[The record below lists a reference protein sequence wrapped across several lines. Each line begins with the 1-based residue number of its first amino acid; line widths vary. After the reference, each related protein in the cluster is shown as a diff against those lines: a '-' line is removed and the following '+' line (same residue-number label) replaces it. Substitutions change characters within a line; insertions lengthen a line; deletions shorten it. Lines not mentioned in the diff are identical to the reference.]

1 MISRRN
7 FMAALS
13 ALSVSRLFGAR
24 TLAGGIPQRA
34 AVASLPNED
43 LTKSV
48 KITIGTGGHGH
59 TYPGATVPFG
69 MVQLSPDTFNEG
81 WDWCSGYHYSDSSIM
96 GFSHTHLSGTGNS
109 DMLDFLLMPG
119 TGPAKIFPGLRQNPG
134 EGYRSRFSHEEE
146 FAEPGYYSVL
156 LRDYNIRAELSAT
169 ERAGIHRYTFPK
181 SDSSH
186 FILDLVHAWSNY
198 PILWA
203 SLKVA
208 GNNTIVGGRS
218 VQGWA
223 PGREIYFAMQFS
235 KPFASAEII
244 SDNKPLAA
252 GVREAKGTSLKCL
265 THFET
270 KEGEVILVKTG
281 LSGVS
286 EEGARK
292 NLEAEIPGWDFNNV
306 HHAAHAAWNKN
317 LSRIKIE
324 TSNVRHKRI
333 FYTALYHMMVAPT
346 LMDDVDGQY
355 RGMDGK
361 NHQLPA
367 GFHNYSTFS
376 LWDTFRAAHPMYTL
390 FQSDR
395 VADFVNCLIRM
406 AQQSPDGVPIW
417 PLQAKET
424 FCMTGYHASSVY
436 AEAHAKGFQGI
447 DFTQIYPALKK
458 RAMVDD
464 YRGLG
469 YYRKLGYIPSDQ
481 EEEAVSKTMEYA
493 YDDWAVGNIA
503 KAVGELD
510 DGKLLI
516 ERAKNYKNLF
526 DASTGFMRPRLEN
539 GEWTEPFVPNE
550 MGHSKKW
557 RDYTES
563 DPWQTTFTVQHDP
576 AGLITLFGGRQAFV
590 EKLDG
595 LFAASSELPPDAPWD
610 IAGMVGQYAHGN
622 EPCHHMA
629 YLYCYAG
636 AAHKTQARVRQL
648 LDLEYDDQP
657 DGLAGNEDC
666 GQMSAWYVISALG
679 FYAVDPVSGNYV
691 FGTPLFDRAEVEIG
705 NGKKL
710 VIEAKRNSPGD
721 SYIQSVTFNG
731 KPYHKL
737 WFNHAD
743 LAHGATMVFTMS
755 GKPSEQFGSDGDAA
769 PPSLGD
775 AVRENQSKV

>member
-1 MISRRN
+1 MISRRR
-7 FMAALS
+7 FVAALS
-13 ALSVSRLFGAR
+13 ALPVSRLFSFRGSNQPNPPA
-24 TLAGGIPQRA
+24 LSD
-34 AVASLPNED
+34 ASPTNSPSDD
-43 LTKSV
+43 LTKFV
-48 KITIGTGGHGH
+48 KIAIGTGGHGH

-134 EGYRSRFSHEEE
+134 KGYRSRFSHEEE
-146 FAEPGYYSVL
+146 IAEPGYYSVL
-156 LRDYNIRAELSAT
+156 LRDYDIRAELSAT

-186 FILDLVHAWSNY
+186 FILDLAHAWSNY

-203 SLKVA
+203 KLKIV
-208 GNNTIVGGRS
+208 GNDTIVGGRS
-218 VQGWA
+218 VKGWA
-223 PGREIYFAMQFS
+223 PGREIYFAMKFS
-235 KPFASAEII
+235 KPFKSAEIV
-244 SDNKPLAA
+244 SDDKPLAG
-252 GVREAKGTSLKCL
+252 GVLEAKGTSLKCL

-270 KEGEVILVKTG
+270 KEGEVVLVKTG
-281 LSGVS
+281 ISGVS
-286 EEGARK
+286 EEGAQK
-292 NLEAEIPGWDFNNV
+292 NLDLEISGWDFDQV
-306 HHAAHAAWNKN
+306 RHAAHIAWSDN
-317 LSRIKIE
+317 LSQIKIE
-324 TSNVRHKRI
+324 TPNLRHKRI
-333 FYTALYHMMVAPT
+333 FYTALYHLMVAPT
-346 LMDDVDGQY
+346 LFDDADGRY

-361 NHQLPA
+361 IHQLPP
-367 GFHNYSTFS
+367 GLHNYSTFS

-390 FQSDR
+390 FQSER
-395 VADFVNCLIRM
+395 VPDFVNCLIRM
-406 AQQSPDGVPIW
+406 AQESPDGVPIW

-436 AEAHAKGFQGI
+436 AEAQSKGFQGI
-447 DFTQIYPALKK
+447 DFSEVYPALKK

-469 YYRKLGYIPSDQ
+469 YYRKLGYIPSDK

-493 YDDWAVGNIA
+493 YDDWAVAHIA
-503 KAVGELD
+503 RSVGELD
-510 DGKLLI
+510 DYKLLV
-516 ERAKNYKNLF
+516 ERARNYKNLF
-526 DASTGFMRPRLEN
+526 DASTGFMRPRLED
-539 GEWTEPFVPNE
+539 GRWTEPFAPNE
-550 MGHSKKW
+550 MGHSKQW

-576 AGLITLFGGRQAFV
+576 AGLIKLLGGRRAFV

-595 LFAASSELPPDAPWD
+595 LFSASSELPPDAPWD

-636 AAHKTQARVRQL
+636 APHQTQARVRQL

-691 FGTPLFDRAEVEIG
+691 FGTPLFDRAEVELG
-705 NGKKL
+705 SGKKL
-710 VIEAKRNSPGD
+710 MVEAKRNSPSD
-721 SYIQSVTFNG
+721 QYIQSITFNG
-731 KPYHKL
+731 KPYQKL
-737 WFNHAD
+737 WFRHAD
-743 LAHGATMVFTMS
+743 IANGATILFTMGS
-755 GKPSEQFGSDGDAA
+755 KPHEAFGAGDAA
-769 PPSLGD
+769 VPPSL
-775 AVRENQSKV
+775 EI